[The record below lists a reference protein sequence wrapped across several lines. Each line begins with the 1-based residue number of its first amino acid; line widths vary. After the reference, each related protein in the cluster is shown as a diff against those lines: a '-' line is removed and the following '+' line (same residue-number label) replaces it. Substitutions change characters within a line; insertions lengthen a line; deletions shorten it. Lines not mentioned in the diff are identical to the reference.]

1 MRRWHVIEWHAS
13 GWRYWLTCF
22 WVAQR
27 FSAAIQ
33 AACTAAL
40 AAKEL
45 SRGQLSN
52 IPRVPITIGSLLFL
66 CIPDTQI
73 EVILK
78 LFLNI
83 EEKECG

>member
-1 MRRWHVIEWHAS
+1 MA
-13 GWRYWLTCF
+13 RYSVECF

-27 FSAAIQ
+27 LSAAIQ
-33 AACTAAL
+33 AVCAAAL

-45 SRGQLSN
+45 SRGQLVS
-52 IPRVPITIGSLLFL
+52 ISWVPIIVGSLLFAS
-66 CIPDTQI
+66 IPDTQI

-83 EEKECG
+83 EEKEC